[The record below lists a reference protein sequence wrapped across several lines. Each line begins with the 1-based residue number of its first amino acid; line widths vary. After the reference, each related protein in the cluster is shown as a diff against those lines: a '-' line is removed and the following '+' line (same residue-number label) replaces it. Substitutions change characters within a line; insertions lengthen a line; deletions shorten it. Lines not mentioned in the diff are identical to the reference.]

1 MAYHILQKKTEKL
14 RCLVRDCLPVEPPKV
29 LYDKQR
35 VGQKCLA
42 RALNMEENSQ
52 L

>member
-1 MAYHILQKKTEKL
+1 MAYHILQKNRKAPM
-14 RCLVRDCLPVEPPKV
+14 LVRDCLPVEPPKV

-42 RALNMEENSQ
+42 RALKMEENSQ